1 MKAEEPA
8 LVAVQTRNT
17 LQNCIVAAEILQP
30 EWDSEEEEDGRSDST
45 GRHPAWEWAERMR

>member
-30 EWDSEEEEDGRSDST
+30 EWDSEKEEDGRSDST